1 MMTRVSFPLPLAVM
15 AVLALAAAEASAQ
28 GDSFE
33 WQGRI
38 ASGGSLEVKGV
49 SADIRADLAAG
60 DLAEVRALKR
70 GRRSDFDDVDFE
82 VVQDDKYVTV
92 CVIYRDRRG
101 RWTSCEPE
109 GWAHMDLDDI
119 DVSVGFTVRVPADVE
134 FAGRTISGDVE
145 VEGLRSD
152 VVAKTVSG
160 RVTVSTS
167 GIAEASTVSGS
178 IRASLGRGDWD
189 GGLRFSTVSG
199 SITLQ
204 LPRELDTE
212 VEFES
217 LSGEFD
223 SDFPIT
229 VRSARHRWI
238 GGALRGTIGAGGRY
252 LELATVSGD
261 VRLIRR

>member
-1 MMTRVSFPLPLAVM
+1 MMTRVTLRVPAAVVG
-15 AVLALAAAEASAQ
+15 VLALAAAAAAAQ

-38 ASGGSLEVKGV
+38 ATGDVLEIQGV
-49 SADIRADLAAG
+49 SADIRAE
-60 DLAEVRALKR
+60 LAEGSVAEVTAVKR
-70 GRRSDFDDVDFE
+70 GRSRDFDAVDFE
-82 VVQDDKYVTV
+82 VLQDGGGVTV

-101 RWTSCEPE
+101 RWTSCEPG
-109 GWAHMDLDDI
+109 GWDHMDLDDI
-119 DVSVGFTVRVPADVE
+119 DVSVDFTVRVPAGVE

-145 VEGLRSD
+145 AEGLRSD

-178 IRASLGRGDWD
+178 IRASLGRADWD
-189 GGLRFSTVSG
+189 GELRFNTVSG
-199 SITLQ
+199 SITVE
-204 LPRELDTE
+204 LPPELETE

-217 LSGEFD
+217 LSGDFD

-229 VRSARHRWI
+229 MRSAARRWV
-238 GGALRGTIGAGGRY
+238 GGAIRGTIGAGGRY
-252 LELATVSGD
+252 LELKTVSGD
-261 VRLIRR
+261 VRLMRR